1 MISAVKDIGGKS
13 FYIKKKILKTARM
26 AHFVHCVSDEIQ
38 IICQK
43 EAKKSYYRKLTPAQ
57 GGTF

>member
-1 MISAVKDIGGKS
+1 MISAVKV
-13 FYIKKKILKTARM
+13 FILKNLKKTARM
-26 AHFVHCVSDEIQ
+26 AHFVHCVADEIQ

-43 EAKKSYYRKLTPAQ
+43 GAKKSYYRKLTSAQ